1 MVNLM
6 ENGVLKEK
14 GSYIWL
20 VIGGSLL
27 LFFNGKYV
35 IPIASW
41 IAPIFIIH
49 FYKVNKNV
57 KGMIL
62 PLLVLIFTV
71 LFSFKGVPDIGD
83 WTEYLVLAGLS
94 IVFYLPFLIDAVI
107 GSKIKGFKST
117 FILPLAGV
125 TFEYIVSL
133 VSPYGTWGSLAYT
146 QYGNLPLMQ
155 LASVTGIWGI
165 SFILYW
171 FYACVNW
178 IWLNEFNINK
188 IKNGVAI
195 FLFSFTLIMLFGGL
209 RTVLLNPTSK
219 TVKVASISIPHR
231 YMNKD
236 IHKAREDKNYS
247 NEDKELFKQKLNN
260 LHEELLNYTKG
271 EAANGAKIIFWD
283 ELSGIVFKEDE
294 DLLLSKASDIAK
306 QFNINI
312 VLSLDTIEQGN
323 LYDENKS
330 VFIDDKGEIK
340 YEYLKSKIV
349 PGDNDKVGDGVIKY
363 ADTSYGRVGS
373 AICLDA
379 DFPQYIRQAGE
390 DNIDIFL
397 LPSSDWK
404 EIDPIHSKMAI
415 FRAIENGFSI
425 VRQVQ
430 EGYSLSTDY
439 LGNTISS
446 MDYFNTD
453 NRVLI
458 SYIPIEGVKT
468 VYSSVGDIFA
478 WICVIAFLVMLFS
491 KFTKIQSI

>member
-1 MVNLM
+1 M
-6 ENGVLKEK
+6 EKGVLKEK
-14 GSYIWL
+14 ESYTCLI
-20 VIGGSLL
+20 IGGILL
-27 LFFNGKYV
+27 LFFNGRFV

-41 IAPIFIIH
+41 TAPIFIVH
-49 FYKVNKNV
+49 FYKTNKNA
-57 KGMIL
+57 KGIIL
-62 PLLVLIFTV
+62 PLLIWILTI
-71 LFSFKGVPDIGD
+71 LFSFKGVPDIGG
-83 WTEYLVLAGLS
+83 WIEYLVLTALG

-107 GSKIKGFKST
+107 GAKLKDFKFT

-165 SFILYW
+165 SFVLYW

-178 IWLNEFNINK
+178 IWLNEFKINK
-188 IKNGVAI
+188 IKNGAAI

-209 RTVLLNPTSK
+209 RDIILNPTSK
-219 TVKVASISIPHR
+219 TVKVASISVPHR
-231 YMNKD
+231 YINKD
-236 IHKAREDKNYS
+236 IREVKADRNYS
-247 NEDKELFKQKLNN
+247 NEDKELFKQKLND
-260 LHEELLNYTKG
+260 LHEKLLNDTRM
-271 EAANGAKIIFWD
+271 EAINGAKIIFWD

-294 DLLLSKASDIAK
+294 DSLIRKSRDLSK
-306 QFNINI
+306 QFNVNI
-312 VLSLDTIEQGN
+312 VISLCTIEEGN
-323 LYDENKS
+323 IFDENKS
-330 VFIDDKGEIK
+330 VFIDDKGEVK

-363 ADTSYGRVGS
+363 VDTSYGRVGS
-373 AICLDA
+373 AICFDA
-379 DFPQYIRQAGE
+379 DFPQYIRQSGK

-404 EIDPIHSKMAI
+404 EIDPIHSKMAV

-430 EGYSLSTDY
+430 YGYSLSTDY

-458 SYIPIEGVKT
+458 SYIPVEGVKT

-478 WICVIAFLVMLFS
+478 WICVAAFLVILFS
-491 KFTKIQSI
+491 EFMQNIKSIRR